1 MIAAF
6 LFLLFGLVILIIA
19 GDIMVRGAAALA
31 RHWGVPALIVGLT
44 IVAFGTSAP
53 EMVVGVQAALIG
65 EGDLAAG
72 NVVGSNI
79 ANVLLA
85 LGLPALIL
93 AIPTNMSGVGRN
105 SFIAFSA
112 ALVFVILAFV
122 HTPLLRWQGA
132 ILFGGIIAYLIFMF
146 RLAKAGADD
155 PILEE
160 MTEIDEGEDGLP
172 TNMFKSLIYVV
183 LGIAGLVVGGNLIVD
198 NAVSI
203 ATGFG
208 VSATII
214 GLTIVAIGTSLP
226 EIATVVVAT
235 YRGHP
240 EVAIGNVLGSNVFN
254 VFAVMG
260 ASALAGPIVID
271 QSLIRFDFWVM
282 LLSSFILLLY
292 VLRRQPIGRKTG
304 IVFTLAY
311 AAYLLAVIFLTP
323 LMGN

>member
-1 MIAAF
+1 MATAF
-6 LFLLFGLVILIIA
+6 FLLLIGLVVLIVA

-53 EMVVGVQAALIG
+53 EMVVGVQAALLG
-65 EGDLAAG
+65 QGDLAAG

-85 LGLPALIL
+85 LGLPAMIL

-105 SFIAFSA
+105 SVIALFAAILFVSLSFIHS
-112 ALVFVILAFV
+112 
-122 HTPLLRWQGA
+122 PLLKWQGA
-132 ILFGGIIAYLIFMF
+132 VLFGGIIAYLYYMF

-172 TNMFKSLIYVV
+172 TNIMKSILYVI
-183 LGIAGLVVGGNLIVD
+183 LGIIGLVVGGNLIVE
-198 NAVSI
+198 NAVFI
-203 ATGFG
+203 AAAFG
-208 VSATII
+208 VSETMI
-214 GLTIVAIGTSLP
+214 GLTIVAVGTSLP

-240 EVAIGNVLGSNVFN
+240 EVAIGNL
-254 VFAVMG
+254 
-260 ASALAGPIVID
+260 
-271 QSLIRFDFWVM
+271 SLIH
-282 LLSSFILLLY
+282 I
-292 VLRRQPIGRKTG
+292 
-304 IVFTLAY
+304 
-311 AAYLLAVIFLTP
+311 
-323 LMGN
+323 

>member
-1 MIAAF
+1 MISEF
-6 LFLLFGLVILIIA
+6 LILIIGLVVLIIA

-53 EMVVGVQAALIG
+53 EMVVGVQAALMG

-93 AIPTNMSGVGRN
+93 AIPTNMSGVARN
-105 SFIAFSA
+105 SFIALFAA
-112 ALVFVILAFV
+112 ALFVFLAFV
-122 HTPLLRWQGA
+122 HSPLMQWQGA

-172 TNMFKSLIYVV
+172 TNTIKSIVYVI
-183 LGIAGLVVGGNLIVD
+183 LGIVGLVIGGKLIVD
-198 NAVSI
+198 NAVAI
-203 ATGFG
+203 AAGFG
-208 VSATII
+208 VSETII
-214 GLTIVAIGTSLP
+214 GLTIVAVGTSLP
-226 EIATVVVAT
+226 EIATVIVAT

-260 ASALAGPIVID
+260 ASALAGPIMID
-271 QSLIRFDFWVM
+271 GTLKSFDFWVM
-282 LLSSFILLLY
+282 LAASLVLLLY

-304 IVFTLAY
+304 AAFTI
-311 AAYLLAVIFLTP
+311 AYLVYLLLVVLRMTSF
-323 LMGN
+323 GG

>member
-1 MIAAF
+1 VITEF
-6 LFLLFGLVILIIA
+6 LILVIGLVILIIA
-19 GDIMVRGAAALA
+19 GDVMVRGAAALA

-65 EGDLAAG
+65 QGDLAAG

-93 AIPTNMSGVGRN
+93 AIPTNMSGVARN
-105 SFIAFSA
+105 SFIAVFA
-112 ALVFVILAFV
+112 ATLFVVLAFIQS
-122 HTPLLRWQGA
+122 PLMKWQGA

-146 RLAKAGADD
+146 SLAKAGADD

-172 TNMFKSLIYVV
+172 TNMVKSLIYVV
-183 LGIAGLVVGGNLIVD
+183 LGIAGLILGGKLIVD
-198 NAVSI
+198 NAVAI
-203 ATGFG
+203 AEGFG
-208 VSATII
+208 ISETII
-214 GLTIVAIGTSLP
+214 GLTIVAVGTSLP

-260 ASALAGPIVID
+260 ASALAGPIAID
-271 QSLIRFDFWVM
+271 NTLKVFDFWVM
-282 LLSSFILLLY
+282 LVSSFVLLLF

-304 IVFTLAY
+304 LAFTVAY
-311 AAYLLAVIFLTP
+311 ALYILAVVARV
-323 LMGN
+323 M

>member
-1 MIAAF
+1 MITEF
-6 LFLLFGLVILIIA
+6 LILVIGLVVLIIA

-65 EGDLAAG
+65 QGDLAAG

-93 AIPTNMSGVGRN
+93 AIPTNMSGVARN
-105 SFIAFSA
+105 SFIAVFA
-112 ALVFVILAFV
+112 ATLFVVLAFIQS
-122 HTPLLRWQGA
+122 PLMKWQGA

-146 RLAKAGADD
+146 SLAKAGADD

-172 TNMFKSLIYVV
+172 TNMVKSLVYVI
-183 LGIAGLVVGGNLIVD
+183 LGIAGLILGGKLIVD
-198 NAVSI
+198 NAVAI
-203 ATGFG
+203 AEGFG
-208 VSATII
+208 ISETII
-214 GLTIVAIGTSLP
+214 GLTIVAVGTSLP

-260 ASALAGPIVID
+260 ASALAGPIAID
-271 QSLIRFDFWVM
+271 NTLKVFDFWVM
-282 LLSSFILLLY
+282 LVSSFVLLLF

-304 IVFTLAY
+304 LAFTVAY
-311 AAYLLAVIFLTP
+311 ALYILAVVARV
-323 LMGN
+323 M

>member
-112 ALVFVILAFV
+112 ALVFVVLAFV

>member
-1 MIAAF
+1 MITAF

-122 HTPLLRWQGA
+122 HSPLLRWQGA